1 MQKAPP
7 EKKARRGRSREPEA
21 PAIVKERLRLR
32 VLGTEITLLE
42 RLRLAAER
50 DLGFDIAFE
59 SLDFLSAQRK
69 AATEP
74 DAYDVY
80 DQCFHNLDIVW
91 FWRAIQ
97 PIETRRIALWDEV
110 NELTKSGRISP
121 QAPMGR
127 GDAPVKQLYVQPGL
141 SLGPRPSGE
150 ISMLPTV
157 HNFDAFA
164 YRGDLIAGL
173 DAESAS
179 WGALFDDEA
188 KGKLALVDEPA
199 IGVFDA
205 ALAFEARGE
214 MRFAEMGNMTIAEI
228 DKLMALL
235 QAKKKE
241 GHFSGMWRTAAE
253 SATFM
258 TTGRTGIMSIW
269 SPGMS
274 AVRRAGVQAR
284 EAVPREGYR
293 AWHGGMCLSARLS
306 GRLLD
311 AAYDYF
317 NWWLSGPAGALMARQ
332 GYYMSVPGRVRDV
345 LAPEEWDYWYEG
357 RAARRDLSD
366 PDGEVTV
373 RAGTSRPGGSYLE
386 RASRI
391 AVWNTTMDEHNYLAR
406 RWSQLAIG
414 LSR

>member
-1 MQKAPP
+1 MQDTLNPKP
-7 EKKARRGRSREPEA
+7 ERKARGRRQDA
-21 PAIVKERLRLR
+21 PALGKERPRLR

-50 DLGFDIAFE
+50 DLGFDIEFE

-74 DAYDVY
+74 EAYDVY

-141 SLGPRPSGE
+141 SLGPRPSGQ

-157 HNFDAFA
+157 HNFDSFA
-164 YRGDLIAGL
+164 YRGDLFADI
-173 DAESAS
+173 DAEGTS
-179 WGALFDDEA
+179 WGALFDERV

-199 IGVFDA
+199 IGAFDA

-214 MRFAEMGNMTIAEI
+214 MRFAEMGNMTVAEI
-228 DKLMALL
+228 DRLMSLL

-241 GHFSGMWRTAAE
+241 GYFSGLWKTAAE

-258 TTGRTGIMSIW
+258 TTGRAAIMSIW
-269 SPGMS
+269 SPGLS
-274 AVRRAGVQAR
+274 AVRRTGMQAS

-317 NWWLSGPAGALMARQ
+317 NWWLSGVPGALMA
-332 GYYMSVPGRVRDV
+332 
-345 LAPEEWDYWYEG
+345 G
-357 RAARRDLSD
+357 RAITCRCRTASATCWRR
-366 PDGEVTV
+366 
-373 RAGTSRPGGSYLE
+373 RNGTIGMRGARPG
-386 RASRI
+386 AISRI
-391 AVWNTTMDEHNYLAR
+391 RTAR
-406 RWSQLAIG
+406 
-414 LSR
+414 